1 MIIIAGVKVKKTGRN
16 LWIILW
22 LWNNLTSIHDGDE
35 VWNISP
41 VVLFNDDFI
50 LSCFEKLFISI
61 DLYVYMTDWKHSGV
75 ITILKICIHTHNH
88 FYDDQFFL
96 IFTNVIR
103 RKKFLT
109 ISVLIK
115 KSFLF
120 SLSFPLFSHE
130 SYFRITIVI
139 FRIFIFFSFVAC
151 VNIAHSSLKKSWS
164 FGPGQT
170 KNNNIDNDPG
180 EHRYYS
186 WSWFMSVIPL
196 VILLRKSVRF

>member
-1 MIIIAGVKVKKTGRN
+1 MEMKFGIFLQWCYLTMILFQRVSRSFLFLSIY
-16 LWIILW
+16 
-22 LWNNLTSIHDGDE
+22 TSTWRIE
-35 VWNISP
+35 N
-41 VVLFNDDFI
+41 
-50 LSCFEKLFISI
+50 
-61 DLYVYMTDWKHSGV
+61 HSNV

-96 IFTNVIR
+96 IFNIPHQIQFSIIITNVIR

-120 SLSFPLFSHE
+120 SLSFPFLFSHE

-151 VNIAHSSLKKSWS
+151 VNISYSSLKKPWS
-164 FGPGQT
+164 IGPGQT
-170 KNNNIDNDPG
+170 KNNNIDNDPV

-186 WSWFMSVIPL
+186 WSWVMSVIPL
-196 VILLRKSVRF
+196 VILPRKSVRF